1 MMTRKATAAKKLD
14 ENHHNDVYH
23 VGELV
28 DLVQYGRFQHI
39 LMFQCGMVWMADAM
53 EVNVCV
59 CWDCVT
65 STRQKV
71 MNQQSLAK

>member
-1 MMTRKATAAKKLD
+1 
-14 ENHHNDVYH
+14 